1 MNWFFFFCLKVYG
14 EVLEGPSSVRGLG
27 LLRRIQQNRHGGMGL
42 VVHLCFLFQ
51 ALIYLSVTPGAFGGG
66 PANPHDPERQ
76 GVGAQVLLLRRHRPH
91 SGSQLRHVSRGG
103 FFREDGEDLTSLFIS
118 SHFLPPSL
126 DSLRSLL
133 KRGCQKSLP
142 TSTSSSS
149 ESLDVF
155 PRDAAKP
162 LLARL
167 PPSPPSPSSPPPSR
181 QNNLSG

>member
-1 MNWFFFFCLKVYG
+1 
-14 EVLEGPSSVRGLG
+14 
-27 LLRRIQQNRHGGMGL
+27 MGL
-42 VVHLCFLFQ
+42 AVHLCFLFL
-51 ALIYLSVTPGAFGGG
+51 ALISLSVTPGAFGGG

-103 FFREDGEDLTSLFIS
+103 FFREDGEDLALLFIS
-118 SHFLPPSL
+118 SHFLPSF

-142 TSTSSSS
+142 TSSSSSSS

-167 PPSPPSPSSPPPSR
+167 PPSPPSPALPLPPGRTIYLAECGSVLGGAGGSR
-181 QNNLSG
+181 PRTRSRK